1 MRPPRPPG
9 GFVHNQTRRVAGAI
23 LTGAFVAAT
32 ALPAFALSVTVNGQ
46 PATFNPPPIER
57 AGRVFVPLRGV
68 FERLGATVVYQS
80 GTINA
85 TGNNT
90 TVSLRIGSNQATVNG
105 QQRTLDTPPFIVGAS
120 TYVPLRFVSE
130 ALGAGVNYDGTNQ
143 IVALTTGG
151 GSNGQPQNVT
161 VTPVA
166 VTPGAAT
173 NVLDT
178 LEPRR
183 GAFAGAARPTISA
196 NFRQNVDPNSVR
208 ISVDG
213 LDVTQ
218 SATRSTTGF
227 IFAPQSP
234 LQAIRHHVEV
244 TGSLRDGQ
252 TFREGWDFT
261 SGSNAPDNFL
271 TIESPR
277 DGDAV
282 PSSFT
287 IRGKTT
293 PNADVHIVGGATAS
307 LGGVFAFGA
316 GNYTGDLRA
325 DGNGNFSQQV
335 NLQTVGGATI
345 GMTITSTDPQTK
357 ASAEKKLRLRAQ

>member
-1 MRPPRPPG
+1 
-9 GFVHNQTRRVAGAI
+9 VHIKTRRAAGAA
-23 LTGAFVAAT
+23 LAGAFVAAT
-32 ALPAFALSVTVNGQ
+32 ALPVFALSVTVNGQ

-68 FERLGATVVYQS
+68 FERLGATVVYQN

-85 TGNNT
+85 TGNNA
-90 TVSLRIGSNQATVNG
+90 TVALHIGSSQATVNG

-151 GSNGQPQNVT
+151 SNGQPQNVT
-161 VTPVA
+161 YTPA
-166 VTPGAAT
+166 PATPGPTA
-173 NVLDT
+173 NVLDSF
-178 LEPRR
+178 EPKR
-183 GAFAGAARPTISA
+183 GTFASAARPTISA
-196 NFRQNVDPNSVR
+196 NFRQNVDANSVR

-234 LQAIRHHVEV
+234 LQAIRHHVQV

-261 SGSNAPDNFL
+261 SGSNAPENSL

-277 DGDAV
+277 DGETV
-282 PSSFT
+282 PSTFT

-316 GNYTGDLRA
+316 GNYTGDLQA
-325 DGNGNFSQQV
+325 DGNGNFEQQI

-345 GMTITSTDPQTK
+345 GMTITSTDPQTR